1 MGASMK
7 ATSLTCVAALA
18 AVSFSTSGFAA
29 DEAPKPVPAAP
40 AAPAPE
46 APKVYA
52 PTDLE
57 ALRMAIGQVV
67 AVEGTIAISGESKS
81 KTVRYLNFTRAYKE
95 SAGLVFFVSKGGEE
109 FAMEKLALWVGKK
122 VRATGKLAEFNGAL
136 QIEIEKWEQ
145 VQEVP

>member
-1 MGASMK
+1 MRASMN
-7 ATSLTCVAALA
+7 ASSLICVVALA
-18 AVSFSTSGFAA
+18 SVFFFTASLAA
-29 DEAPKPVPAAP
+29 DEAPKPAP
-40 AAPAPE
+40 TAPVPE

-57 ALRMAIGQVV
+57 ALRGAIGHTV
-67 AVEGTIAISGESKS
+67 AVEGTIVASGESKS

-95 SAGLVFFVSKGGEE
+95 SAGLVFFVNKGGEA
-109 FAMEKLALWVGKK
+109 FALEKLAPWVGKK